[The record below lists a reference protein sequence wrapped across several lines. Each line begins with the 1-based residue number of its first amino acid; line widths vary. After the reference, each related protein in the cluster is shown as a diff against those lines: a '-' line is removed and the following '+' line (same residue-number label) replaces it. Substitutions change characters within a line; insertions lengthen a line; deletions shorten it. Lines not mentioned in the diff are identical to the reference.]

1 MITINIEYNLD
12 QAGITLPEVVKPLAS
27 YVPGLIA
34 GDLVY
39 ISGQLP
45 IKDGKV
51 LYTGKLGDDLT
62 VEDGQLASR
71 LAVINC
77 LAVLKSCLED
87 WSSLERI
94 VKINGYIQSNQEFFD
109 QPKVLN
115 GASDLLVQIFGEAGK
130 HARAA
135 IGVHALPLNA
145 ACEIEMIAKIKA

>member
-1 MITINIEYNLD
+1 MITINIEYNLE
-12 QAGITLPEVVKPLAS
+12 QAGIILPEVVKPLAS

-51 LYTGKLGDDLT
+51 LYTGKLGPDLT
-62 VEDGQLASR
+62 VEEGQQASR
-71 LAVINC
+71 LAAINC
-77 LAVLKSCLED
+77 LAVLKSCLAD

-94 VKINGYIQSNQEFFD
+94 IKINGYIQSGQAFFD

-115 GASDLLVQIFGEAGK
+115 GASDLLVQIFGEQGQ

-135 IGVHALPLNA
+135 VGVYALPLNA
-145 ACEIEMIAKIKA
+145 ACEIEMIAKIKS

>member
-1 MITINIEYNLD
+1 VITINIEYNFD
-12 QAGITLPEVVKPLAS
+12 RAGIILPEVAKPLAS

-45 IKDGKV
+45 IKEGKV
-51 LYTGKLGDDLT
+51 LYTGKLGKELT
-62 VEDGQLASR
+62 VEDGQQASR

-77 LAVLKSCLED
+77 LAVLKSCLAD
-87 WSSLERI
+87 WSQLERI
-94 VKINGYIQSNQEFFD
+94 IKISGYIQSDQDFFD

-115 GASDLLVQIFGEAGK
+115 GASDLLVQIFGELGQ

-135 IGVHALPLNA
+135 IGVNALPLNA
-145 ACEIEMIAKIKA
+145 ACEIEMIAKIKT